1 MTERNE
7 NPKRASAHP
16 ERATPLSSVEHEH
29 QLLLGRPCRPGTRE
43 DVIRVLSIMDPE
55 KRSIVYEWAMFPLDD
70 LPFMAY
76 DRIKTYREQ
85 DPKRDNKH
93 AQEATTDYLDGMIS
107 WLDLARV
114 SDKVPVLE
122 YEEPEDKIGE
132 EADWFEWTLDDGGAS
147 NQLLAEQI
155 EYMKDHLGKYKE
167 QVEGK
172 RKTILLPVSIERNLP
187 QETREEKIRL
197 EQERTLELVAGLL
210 EKLAPH
216 KKHLD
221 ETLVRLGID
230 PVTYEDIKK

>member
-85 DPKRDNKH
+85 KTNTHRK
-93 AQEATTDYLDGMIS
+93 L
-107 WLDLARV
+107 
-114 SDKVPVLE
+114 
-122 YEEPEDKIGE
+122 
-132 EADWFEWTLDDGGAS
+132 
-147 NQLLAEQI
+147 QLIIWMA
-155 EYMKDHLGKYKE
+155 
-167 QVEGK
+167 
-172 RKTILLPVSIERNLP
+172 
-187 QETREEKIRL
+187 
-197 EQERTLELVAGLL
+197 
-210 EKLAPH
+210 
-216 KKHLD
+216 
-221 ETLVRLGID
+221 
-230 PVTYEDIKK
+230 

>member
-1 MTERNE
+1 
-7 NPKRASAHP
+7 
-16 ERATPLSSVEHEH
+16 
-29 QLLLGRPCRPGTRE
+29 
-43 DVIRVLSIMDPE
+43 
-55 KRSIVYEWAMFPLDD
+55 
-70 LPFMAY
+70 
-76 DRIKTYREQ
+76 
-85 DPKRDNKH
+85 
-93 AQEATTDYLDGMIS
+93 MIS